1 MPNYNKSFNFRNG
14 VQVDEDDL
22 IVRGSLV
29 GIGTTIPRR
38 ELDVYGDASVTGVTS
53 SNIYSSGISTFNGTV
68 HVGTGI
74 TIYANIGV
82 ISATTFY
89 GDGSTLSNIPTATWT
104 QTGAGNTTIYK
115 EGAVGIATTAV
126 AQSLTIGGRPD
137 HGETGVGIDSTGTI
151 RATGVITATSFVGA
165 GDYITNLNANN
176 ITSGTLPA
184 AAFPNYIA
192 IAGIATINNAD
203 VVDLDV
209 SGVGTVATLNSTT
222 ATVTNLSLTN
232 ANVTGVSTFNGTANF
247 TGNIDVDGT
256 TTLDNTAMVGNVD
269 VSGRLD
275 VDHLRLDAATLSST
289 NASGDIT
296 IAPNT
301 GGTVKIHH
309 NSSPKFQ
316 TSGLGA
322 TVYGTLDSTQLD
334 ITGVSTF
341 NGTVQTSYASTVGF
355 GGTVFHPDN
364 KHSIYGYGQ
373 DLHIYSSSGGTSNI
387 HNSNTDLLIGNNVFA
402 GGNYQI
408 RIQARSSKNSIL
420 CHPDEYV
427 KIYYNNLERL
437 ESTGAGVSVTGETK
451 TTNLN
456 VTGVA
461 TVAQLELATN
471 LVPDT
476 DLGATIGSA
485 SKYFT
490 SAFVGAIN
498 VGAAT
503 SNTITTR
510 GVENLVL
517 DSSGG
522 TVQVNDILDVNGRA
536 DIDNVRIDGNSI
548 DTVSG
553 QLQLKSTEGT
563 VEVNDNF
570 EVTGVST
577 FTGAVQVNTSVV
589 PDTDLGADLGGASKY
604 FGTARVGAVN
614 VGVGATNLVTTRDA
628 NLRLDGATGLVT
640 IDNDLVVTDGAVV
653 TGIATFSNTTTFTGQ
668 IDANGGATIDNVRI
682 GVADNNTIDTSSG
695 NLKLSAASG
704 SSVEMTD
711 VTVPQGTYLS
721 GIVTAA
727 TGIQP
732 NTDKGTYLGT
742 ATKVFSE
749 AHIDEVRIGVG
760 ATNEIDTREGN
771 LILDA
776 ASNIVEV
783 DATLQANGV
792 TNLNGNV
799 AASTN
804 AFFVNSSNKRVGIG
818 TAVPAQEF
826 EVIKDSGNLD
836 VEFISRTAQSR
847 ISIGQSVGVGNSSA
861 AIGWVGKELKIE
873 NKDIGAI
880 NIDMGT
886 SGLTPTS
893 ATKFNV
899 RLGSSPLFTVAHTG
913 FVGINRDDPTTELDV
928 NGTIKAGQQTIVGV
942 LTVGTGINQM
952 VFGTGTANE
961 FSGTLTGQVAA
972 TAGGIST
979 FNNLSTT
986 GLVSIGSTIVIAGIS
1001 SFQDGVGIG
1010 TTANGYI
1017 LDVYGNVRFAGNA
1030 LVYGD
1035 STSTLGV
1042 HTNAMMNDTRPIV
1055 DTEDNLSAIPYGSFQ
1070 ANRSSA
1076 LMNNVIVVSSAAR
1089 NDIKAV
1095 RPLDI
1100 RSLNDFNYQSRV
1112 GINTHIPRTCLDVG
1126 VSKDPIILPTVTSS
1140 QANSYII
1147 EPTKQTVM
1155 NLDKSTGLRRPIP
1168 GGLWFNQT
1176 NNRAELGV
1184 AVDDTTSGIG
1194 MTGGVF
1200 CGIATLTQ
1208 NNSGFAAYVPPKM
1221 STGNRNTMTGNA
1233 AFGGIPAGA
1242 IVYNTTTNKLQVYS
1256 GTGTTWHD
1264 LH

>member
-256 TTLDNTAMVGNVD
+256 TTLDNTAIAGNVD
-269 VSGRLD
+269 ISGRLD
-275 VDHLRLDAATLSST
+275 VDQLRLDAATLSST
-289 NASGDIT
+289 NTNGDIT

-309 NSSPKFQ
+309 GASPKFQ

-322 TVYGTLDSTQLD
+322 TVYGTLDSTQLN

-341 NGTVQTSYASTVGF
+341 GDIKTGSAATVGF
-355 GGTVFHPDN
+355 GATVHFGDNVKALFGVGTGD
-364 KHSIYGYGQ
+364 IQ
-373 DLHIYSSSGGTSNI
+373 IYSDGSSGFIDSPGNDTLFIRNGTSGGSIKIQGNSGEESI
-387 HNSNTDLLIGNNVFA
+387 IANHNGSVASYF
-402 GGNYQI
+402 
-408 RIQARSSKNSIL
+408 
-420 CHPDEYV
+420 
-427 KIYYNNLERL
+427 NNLKRL
-437 ESTGAGVSVTGETK
+437 ETSGAGVTVTGETK

-456 VTGVA
+456 VTGIA

-476 DLGATIGSA
+476 DLGATVGSA

-510 GVENLVL
+510 DAENLVL

-614 VGVGATNLVTTRDA
+614 VGVGGTNLVTTRDA

-682 GVADNNTIDTSSG
+682 GVADNNTIDTASG
-695 NLKLSAASG
+695 DLKLSAASG
-704 SSVEMTD
+704 SSVQMTD
-711 VTVPQGTYLS
+711 VTVPQGTFLS
-721 GIVTAA
+721 GIATLG

-732 NTDKGTYLGT
+732 NADKGAYLGT

-818 TAVPAQEF
+818 TAVPVQEF

-979 FNNLSTT
+979 FNNLSST

-1055 DTEDNLSAIPYGSFQ
+1055 DTEDNLSAIPYGAFQ

-1089 NDIKAV
+1089 NDMKAV
-1095 RPLDI
+1095 RPNDI
-1100 RSLNDFNYQSRV
+1100 RSLNDFNYQARV

-1140 QANSYII
+1140 QANTYII

-1168 GGLWFNQT
+1168 GGLWFNET

-1184 AVDDTTSGIG
+1184 AVDDTTAGIG

-1221 STGNRNTMTGNA
+1221 TTANRNTMTGNA

-1242 IVYNTTTNKLQVYS
+1242 IIYNTQTNKLQVYS
-1256 GTGTTWHD
+1256 GSGTTWHD